1 MRVREI
7 RISGFKSIAFCAGL
21 QPAAG
26 GAGGVR
32 EGVQLEWDAT
42 CFRLQLPAA
51 TEPGRPLL
59 YAIMGANSAGKSNI
73 LLALDTFF
81 GPAVKL
87 DAGFF
92 NGKRSD
98 QPLIIELTLEGS
110 LPTHPTAWHA
120 LNCLP
125 ADGPAV
131 ACAGW
136 RLTVASVWRGD
147 GRTRYIRRSDGL
159 YYRQNQADRAQVE
172 RLLPEFRAIW
182 ADRRLADEASLERR
196 SLLSDVLE
204 AMLAQ
209 AAGEDSIIR
218 RAARLMAEL
227 QRLLADR
234 ADPSLW
240 APVHALEASLARGL
254 AAVTPQRQAVRLRLE
269 RGLPTLPRLLAQGAM
284 SLDDGVE
291 LDFAQHGL
299 GVQRSFALAALNTW
313 CEYRR
318 DAQRDYLFAVEEPE
332 IYLHPHATRVL
343 LNLLEKVARHDQVVF
358 TTHASE
364 FINRVP
370 LGQIVTVRRQDQ
382 AGQVSS
388 RAVHPDLQ
396 GIAPEEVAKVQRYLR
411 EDRSDMLFAR
421 AVLLVEGQAEYFALP
436 AFARTLGLDLDA
448 GGVSIVFV
456 NGIGNFAV
464 YHRILAAFQ
473 IPHVIL
479 MDGDGQAPARR
490 RQYAHLADALFV
502 LEHDFEH
509 LLVEALSHSRLLAL
523 LNECLAR
530 RGRPAQTRLGDPRRR
545 AAALAALGKPLVGR
559 VAGELLDADEV
570 AAMPPLVNALRA
582 VLQLGATCG
591 PS

>member
-7 RISGFKSIAFCAGL
+7 RISGFKSIAFCACL
-21 QPAAG
+21 RPVTG
-26 GAGGVR
+26 GTGRARGS
-32 EGVQLEWDAT
+32 VQIEWDEN
-42 CFRLQLPAA
+42 CFRIQLPAA
-51 TEPGRPLL
+51 MEPGQPLL

-81 GPAVKL
+81 SSAVKL

-110 LPTHPTAWHA
+110 LPTQPAAWHA

-125 ADGPAV
+125 VEGKP
-131 ACAGW
+131 GNFR
-136 RLTVASVWRGD
+136 RLTVASVWRGER
-147 GRTRYIRRSDGL
+147 RTRYIRRGDGL
-159 YYRQNQADRAQVE
+159 YYRQTHADRAQVE

-182 ADRRLADEASLERR
+182 ADRRFTDEVSLERR
-196 SLLSDVLE
+196 SLLGDVLE

-209 AAGEDSIIR
+209 AEAGDSVIR

-227 QRLLADR
+227 EHLLADR
-234 ADPSLW
+234 LEPALW
-240 APVHALEASLARGL
+240 APVQALETSLAHGL
-254 AAVTPQRQAVRLRLE
+254 AAITPQRKHVRLRLE
-269 RGLPTLPRLLAQGAM
+269 RGLPTVHRLFAQGAM

-299 GVQRSFALAALNTW
+299 GVQRSLALAALNTW

-318 DAQRDYLFAVEEPE
+318 DVARDYLFAVEEPE

-343 LNLLEKVARHDQVVF
+343 LNLLEKVALHDQVIF

-370 LGQIVTVRRQDQ
+370 LGQIVTVRRQDR

-388 RAVHPDLQ
+388 RAVHPNLH
-396 GIAPEEVAKVQRYLR
+396 GIAPEELAKVQRYLH

-509 LLVEALSHSRLLAL
+509 LLAGALTHSRLLTL
-523 LNECLAR
+523 INECLAR
-530 RGRPAQTRLGDPRRR
+530 RGRPAQTHLVAPRRR

-559 VAGELLDADEV
+559 VAGELLTADEV
-570 AAMPPLVNALRA
+570 AAMPTLVNALRA
-582 VLQLGATCG
+582 ALQLGVMG
-591 PS
+591 SQS